1 MHTEKFT
8 KSLSTVE
15 KLYKKKQKSLQHK
28 KYTKKNPQIKNTQY
42 NFSTHKKKKNTA
54 KDNVDFIFV

>member
-28 KYTKKNPQIKNTQY
+28 KIHEKKSTNKKYT
-42 NFSTHKKKKNTA
+42 
-54 KDNVDFIFV
+54 V